1 MSMRSV
7 ARRYARALFDLE
19 QEGVKLRESL
29 AAVAGVAVAPEVAAL
44 LGRSGVPA
52 DRKAAV
58 ITRAAHNKSK
68 AIERLVVL
76 LCERNKGALLP
87 EISELLEGMI
97 RQAASEVE
105 ADVVAAV
112 KLDAASIDRIARSL
126 GQAVGRKV
134 NVNVSQDTG
143 ILGGLVVRIGDRQ
156 LDYSLRTR
164 LQDLKRA
171 MVS

>member
-1 MSMRSV
+1 MSTRSV

-19 QEGVKLRESL
+19 QEGVRLREPL
-29 AAVAGVAVAPEVAAL
+29 TTVASVVAVPEIAVL
-44 LGRSGVPA
+44 LGKSGLPA

-58 ITRAAHNKSK
+58 ILKSAHNKSHE
-68 AIERLVVL
+68 IERLVAL
-76 LCERNKGALLP
+76 LCERNKAGLLP
-87 EISELLEGMI
+87 EISELVESMA
-97 RQAASEVE
+97 RQAASEIE

-112 KLDAASIDRIARSL
+112 ELNAASKDRIAKSL
-126 GQAVGRKV
+126 GKAVGRKV
-134 NVNVSQDTG
+134 NLNVSYDAA

-164 LQDLKRA
+164 LQGLKRA